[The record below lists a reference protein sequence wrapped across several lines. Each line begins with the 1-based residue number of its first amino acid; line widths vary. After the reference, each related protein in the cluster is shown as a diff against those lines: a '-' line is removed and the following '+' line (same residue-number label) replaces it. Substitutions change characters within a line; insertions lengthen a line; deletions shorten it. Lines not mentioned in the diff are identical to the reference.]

1 MSLVSI
7 QGYLAADLSNLP
19 NLPNSSNPSNP
30 VNPPN
35 PSHPPNPCLHLSN
48 PHFKDSLDISS
59 SFIREI
65 RSLLITF
72 FEKEKL
78 PAKNKKN
85 V

>member
-19 NLPNSSNPSNP
+19 TLPNSSNPSNRL
-30 VNPPN
+30 NPPN

-48 PHFKDSLDISS
+48 PRFKDSLNISS

-65 RSLLITF
+65 RSLFITF